1 MLAAVT
7 EEEERPAGKGRPTPK
22 RKDARKQRRQAVPV
36 NSKEA
41 AKLRRE
47 KAREQR
53 TVQRQALLSGDERH
67 LPARDAGAAKRLAR
81 DIVDTRFTL
90 GQVFF
95 GMIIVVLAVS
105 LTLTGKSQGA
115 KTAAAAVNLVSIVVL
130 VVVFVDSLLVGRK
143 AKREVVA
150 KFGVKESI
158 GITGYAMI
166 RAMQPRRM
174 RRPPPKKK
182 RGDAL

>member
-7 EEEERPAGKGRPTPK
+7 EQEEQPAGKGRPTPK
-22 RKDARKQRRQAVPV
+22 RKDARKQRRQAVPA

-47 KAREQR
+47 KSREQR
-53 TVQRQALLSGDERH
+53 TLQRQALLSGDERH
-67 LPARDAGAAKRLAR
+67 LPARDAGPAKRLAR
-81 DIVDTRFTL
+81 DVVDTRFTL
-90 GQVFF
+90 GQIFF
-95 GMIIVVLAVS
+95 GMILVVLALS
-105 LTLTGKSQGA
+105 LTITGKSHAA
-115 KTAAAAVNLVSIVVL
+115 KSAAAAVNLVSIVAL
-130 VVVFVDSLLVGRK
+130 IVVFVDALLVGRR

-150 KFGVKESI
+150 KLGVKESI
-158 GITGYAMI
+158 GITGYAMV

-182 RGDAL
+182 RGESL

>member
-7 EEEERPAGKGRPTPK
+7 EEERTAGKGRPTPK
-22 RKDARKQRRQAVPV
+22 RKDARKQRRVAVPA

-47 KAREQR
+47 KA
-53 TVQRQALLSGDERH
+53 LLTGDERH
-67 LPARDAGAAKRLAR
+67 LPARDAGPAKKLAR
-81 DIVDTRFTL
+81 DIVDSRFTL

-95 GMIIVVLAVS
+95 GMILVVLALS
-105 LTLTGKSQGA
+105 LTVQGMSQAQKAAGA
-115 KTAAAAVNLVSIVVL
+115 AITLVSIVSL
-130 VVVFVDSLLVGRK
+130 IIVFLDSLRVGRK
-143 AKREVVA
+143 AKREVVE
-150 KFGVKESI
+150 KFGVKDSI
-158 GITGYAMI
+158 GITGYAMV

-182 RGDAL
+182 RGDPI

>member
-7 EEEERPAGKGRPTPK
+7 EEERTAGKGRPTPK
-22 RKDARKQRRQAVPV
+22 RKDARKQRRMTVPA

-47 KAREQR
+47 KSREQR
-53 TVQRQALLSGDERH
+53 SLQRQALLTGDERH
-67 LPARDAGAAKRLAR
+67 LPARDAGPAKKLAR
-81 DIVDTRFTL
+81 DIVDSRFTL

-95 GMIIVVLAVS
+95 GMILVVLALSFTVQ
-105 LTLTGKSQGA
+105 GKSQAQKAAGA
-115 KTAAAAVNLVSIVVL
+115 AITLVSIVSL
-130 VVVFVDSLLVGRK
+130 IIVFIDSLRVGRK
-143 AKREVVA
+143 AKREVLE

-158 GITGYAMI
+158 GITGYAMV

-182 RGDAL
+182 RGDPL